1 METIYVS
8 GYTREDNKGIHTL
21 TLSADKKAF
30 EASELIIEENNP
42 TYITLSKDG
51 KHLFTLSDGDE
62 PGVAHYEINDG
73 QFAFKDRVKVF
84 NENGCY
90 LTYDEEA
97 KVLYDAN
104 YKKGELAVIK
114 VNKDGTLTVT
124 DVIQHT
130 SPVGPHENQDF
141 AHAHFIHPTN
151 DHKYILSCDLG
162 TDEVHTYTLTDDNK
176 LTEVSVYKAAPG
188 TGPRHLAF
196 HHSEPIVYLLGEL
209 DYTVEVLNIQ
219 EDGSLVAGNRY
230 DTIPSDW
237 TEFNSSAAIRLSSDN
252 KFLYVSNRGHNSI
265 TVFEVSADG
274 QSLTEIQNISTE
286 GNFPR
291 DFNFNADESFIIVG
305 HQFQPQISLFTR
317 NQESGLL
324 TYVDNTSINEI
335 VCVTPV

>member
-21 TLSADKKAF
+21 KLNAEKQAF
-30 EASELIIEENNP
+30 EKSELIIEESNP
-42 TYITLSKDG
+42 TYISLSKDG
-51 KHLFTLSDGDE
+51 QHLFTLSDGEE
-62 PGVAHYEINDG
+62 PGVAHYEKNNG
-73 QFAFKDRVKVF
+73 QFELKDRIKVF

-97 KVLYDAN
+97 NVLYNAN

-114 VNKDGTLTVT
+114 VNTDGTLAVT
-124 DVIQHT
+124 DLIQHT
-130 SPVGPHENQDF
+130 SAVGPHENQDF

-162 TDEVHTYTLTDDNK
+162 TDEVHTYTLSDDYK

-219 EDGSLVAGNRY
+219 ADGSLVPGNRY
-230 DTIPSDW
+230 DTIPNDW
-237 TEFNSSAAIRLSSDN
+237 SEFNSSAAIRLSKDN
-252 KFLYVSNRGHNSI
+252 KYLYVSNRGHNSI

-286 GNFPR
+286 GDFPR
-291 DFNFNADESFIIVG
+291 DFNFNADESFVIVG
-305 HQFQPQISLFTR
+305 HQFQPQISLFARDQTT
-317 NQESGLL
+317 GLL
-324 TYVDNTSINEI
+324 SYVDSTNINEI